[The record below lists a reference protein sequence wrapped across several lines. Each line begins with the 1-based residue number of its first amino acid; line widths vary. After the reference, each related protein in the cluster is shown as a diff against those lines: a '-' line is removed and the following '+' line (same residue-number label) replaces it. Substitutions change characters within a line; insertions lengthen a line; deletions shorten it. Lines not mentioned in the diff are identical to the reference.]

1 MCSRERGLFISTRTY
16 MEILAMKPK
25 LIVLILALTA
35 LSWAQT
41 TTPVPSAEQ
50 NSTPAKAS
58 CPCCEKMAS
67 ADQKAMDCCK
77 HHDASGKEGKE
88 MKCCASKDG
97 KDASCCSGKDAKC
110 SKDDKASASCCATA
124 KPGEGQEMSCCAKD
138 NKNGAKGCCSDSQCG
153 KHDHGDH
160 PTSDN

>member
-1 MCSRERGLFISTRTY
+1 
-16 MEILAMKPK
+16 MEILSMKPK
-25 LIVLILALTA
+25 LFVLILALTA
-35 LSWAQT
+35 LSWAQS

-67 ADQKAMDCCK
+67 ADHKDMDCCK
-77 HHDASGKEGKE
+77 HHHVSGKDGKA
-88 MKCCASKDG
+88 MSCRAGKDA

-110 SKDDKASASCCATA
+110 LKDDKASSCCGTA
-124 KPGEGQEMSCCAKD
+124 KPGEGQEMACCAKD
-138 NKNGAKGCCSDSQCG
+138 NKNDAKGCCSGNQCG

-160 PTSDN
+160 PTSGN

>member
-1 MCSRERGLFISTRTY
+1 
-16 MEILAMKPK
+16 MKPK
-25 LIVLILALTA
+25 LIALILALTA
-35 LSWAQT
+35 LSWAQS

-67 ADQKAMDCCK
+67 ADHKDMDCCK
-77 HHDASGKEGKE
+77 HHDASGKDGKE
-88 MKCCASKDG
+88 MSCCASKDG
-97 KDASCCSGKDAKC
+97 KDAPCCSGKAVKC

-124 KPGEGQEMSCCAKD
+124 KPGEGQEMACCAKD
-138 NKNGAKGCCSDSQCG
+138 NKNGAKGCCSGSRCG

-160 PTSDN
+160 STSGN